1 MAGHDVSD
9 GFGCDAMRE
18 PEPLPQNAEKA
29 EAGRPGDE
37 GALRARLEA
46 LKADLGETI
55 AREQA
60 EKASQSEPE
69 GNASALGAGMRAA
82 SELVAGIL
90 VGTGIGFL
98 LDRTFG
104 TKPLF
109 LIILMMLGMAA
120 GFVNIY
126 RLGNRPTVVKPGSR
140 GSEPIRDR
148 NKG

>member
-1 MAGHDVSD
+1 
-9 GFGCDAMRE
+9 MRE
-18 PEPLPQNAEKA
+18 PEPRPQDAEKA

-55 AREQA
+55 SRDQA
-60 EKASQSEPE
+60 EKASHSGPE

-109 LIILMMLGMAA
+109 LIVLMMLGMAA

-126 RLGNRPTVVKPGSR
+126 RLGNRPTVLKPVSKGSDPNR
-140 GSEPIRDR
+140 ERK
-148 NKG
+148 KG